1 MDVRCGGCNKLFRV
15 SDDKVIGSGI
25 RFKCTRCGEYVAITR
40 EAFDEYSLSQ
50 AGGAALPMP
59 EPPAPAA
66 PKPPAFEIPSAPRVE
81 EPVKAP
87 APPSLEPSG
96 FDFRAAQP
104 EEQGFILSKAA
115 PGSAHEAG
123 PPLASAA
130 LPEVLEPSPAAKAA
144 REQARPSSQIGRV
157 STHQRSLDASGDTI
171 HPFASGPA
179 AGIVAGLGCA
189 LPVLAVILLAF
200 SIITQYV
207 PLLATMPIYHVA
219 AVSAAGLISIGILIA
234 LFLAMLQSWAERKM
248 FSFLG
253 IILGALFGAALGAG
267 HSASLDLISR
277 AGINQ
282 ARLVNGAIGGGII
295 SFLVVIPLVIIRRT
309 MLTSKKESFSARLSG
324 GQIFGFLFALAIIGF
339 ALYGEFLLTAKVQAA
354 AQGTMSALMDMSS
367 TEGLKIINPSGYM
380 DTNGDLVITGTVE
393 NAADKEK
400 PVWYL
405 VAEVYDARNTVII
418 KARMMNGK
426 QLYTQRDYDILVKR
440 GSDVQDLK
448 AKSRER
454 GPALPPKG
462 MMNFEIR
469 IMEPP
474 VGIATFNAMLRQFD
488 PMEMMKEA
496 ASEMKQRQ

>member
-1 MDVRCGGCNKLFRV
+1 MEVRCGGCNKLFRV
-15 SDDKVIGSGI
+15 SDDKITGSGI
-25 RFKCTRCGEYVAITR
+25 KFKCTRCGEYVAITR

-50 AGGAALPMP
+50 GGGSALPAP
-59 EPPAPAA
+59 EPPAA
-66 PKPPAFEIPSAPRVE
+66 PKPPAFEMPPATHVE
-81 EPVKAP
+81 EPVRPP

-96 FDFRAAQP
+96 FDFGSAQP
-104 EEQGFILSKAA
+104 EEQGFVLSNAA

-123 PPLASAA
+123 SPFAA
-130 LPEVLEPSPAAKAA
+130 PLPEALAPLPAAKSA

-157 STHQRSLDASGDTI
+157 STPQRSLAASGDTI

-189 LPVLAVILLAF
+189 LPILAVILLAF
-200 SIITQYV
+200 GIITQYV
-207 PLLATMPIYHVA
+207 PLLATMPIYYAA
-219 AVSAAGLISIGILIA
+219 AVSAAGLLSIGILIA

-253 IILGALFGAALGAG
+253 IILGTLFGAALGAG
-267 HSASLDLISR
+267 HSAALDLISR
-277 AGINQ
+277 VGINQ
-282 ARLVNGAIGGGII
+282 VRLLNGAIGGGII

-324 GQIFGFLFALAIIGF
+324 GQIFGFLVALAIIGF

-393 NAADKEK
+393 NTADKEK
-400 PVWYL
+400 PLWYL
-405 VAEVYDARNTVII
+405 VAEVNDARNTVIV
-418 KARMMNGK
+418 KARMLNGK

-440 GSDVQDLK
+440 GANVQDLK
-448 AKSRER
+448 AKSQER

-469 IMEPP
+469 VMEPP
-474 VGIATFNAMLRQFD
+474 VGIATFNTMLRQFD

-496 ASEMKQRQ
+496 ASEMGQK

>member
-1 MDVRCGGCNKLFRV
+1 MEVRCGGCNKLFRV
-15 SDDKVIGSGI
+15 SDDKITGSGI
-25 RFKCTRCGEYVAITR
+25 KFKCTRCGEYVAITR

-50 AGGAALPMP
+50 AGGGALPMP

-66 PKPPAFEIPSAPRVE
+66 PKPPAFEMPPAPRVE
-81 EPVKAP
+81 EPVSPP
-87 APPSLEPSG
+87 APPPLEPSG
-96 FDFRAAQP
+96 FDFGSAQP
-104 EEQGFILSKAA
+104 EEQGFILSNAA
-115 PGSAHEAG
+115 PGSAHEPG
-123 PPLASAA
+123 PP
-130 LPEVLEPSPAAKAA
+130 PAAKPA
-144 REQARPSSQIGRV
+144 REQARPSSQIGKA
-157 STHQRSLDASGDTI
+157 STPQRSLDISGNTI

-200 SIITQYV
+200 GIITQYV
-207 PLLATMPIYHVA
+207 PLLATMPIYYAA

-253 IILGALFGAALGAG
+253 IILGTLFGAALGAG
-267 HSASLDLISR
+267 HSAALDLISR

-282 ARLVNGAIGGGII
+282 VRLVNGAIGWGIT

-324 GQIFGFLFALAIIGF
+324 GQIFGFLVALAIIGF

-393 NAADKEK
+393 NTADKEK
-400 PVWYL
+400 PLWYL
-405 VAEVYDARNTVII
+405 VAEVNDARNTVIV
-418 KARMMNGK
+418 KARMLNGK

-440 GSDVQDLK
+440 GADVQDLK

-469 IMEPP
+469 VMEPP
-474 VGIATFNAMLRQFD
+474 VGIATFNTLLRQFD

-496 ASEMKQRQ
+496 ASEMGQK